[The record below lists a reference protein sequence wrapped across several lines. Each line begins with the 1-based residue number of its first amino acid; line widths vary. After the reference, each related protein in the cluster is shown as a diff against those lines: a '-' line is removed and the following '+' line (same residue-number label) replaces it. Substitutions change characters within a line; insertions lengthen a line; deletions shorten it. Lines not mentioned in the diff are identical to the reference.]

1 MINLSKIK
9 HIGIGVIIG
18 SLLTASVS
26 FSSNP
31 IKLIINSKEIENAE
45 AILIE
50 GRTYVPLRV
59 IANSLGASVVYD
71 SESNTVYIK
80 SKDQGITGAIGS
92 GPKPDYSAP
101 VDPVEKVE
109 KAVKEETNQLINNI
123 NINNDII
130 RIDEYTIQYNNRIY
144 HTLIEWAN
152 KHNMSKND
160 INWEQSTN
168 SIIIQKTKIVNLDGI
183 NAIMYNSKIYLL
195 SDI

>member
-59 IANSLGASVVYD
+59 IANSLEASVMYD
-71 SESNTVYIK
+71 SESNTIYIK
-80 SKDQGITGAIGS
+80 SKDQGITGAIGN
-92 GPKPDYSAP
+92 GPKIDCPVP
-101 VDPVEKVE
+101 VDSVDSIKERVFPDIYSSLNNYEKE
-109 KAVKEETNQLINNI
+109 NPKLDFINFENNSAYIFKQTNNQGL
-123 NINNDII
+123 
-130 RIDEYTIQYNNRIY
+130 
-144 HTLIEWAN
+144 LIEF
-152 KHNMSKND
+152 KNTKKED
-160 INWEQSTN
+160 IFVE
-168 SIIIQKTKIVNLDGI
+168 IISEIID
-183 NAIMYNSKIYLL
+183 
-195 SDI
+195 